1 MDKTQGK
8 SRFSKLLGLM
18 ENVEGDRVI
27 WMIALVLIMFSVI
40 AISSSTSLLALA
52 NKTTREAIIQKHLVV
67 AALGLAS
74 IIGIYHIKNLK
85 VLEIAGMLG
94 FPLSLF
100 LLSFLTFH
108 IRLPFMRAEY
118 INQAWRTINIM
129 GLQLHVFE
137 VVKVAMVMYLAWA
150 VNAYKEDK
158 QGRGSL
164 KLVYRWK
171 DKKFLSWLSTDLG
184 KKFFYIYFPMGI
196 VILMIIG
203 GSMSSALFI
212 GGVMFVTI
220 LIGGL
225 QVRELLPVILG
236 GVLLV
241 GLSIG
246 IHFLSGGRL
255 FDHVGSAVNRIGM
268 SPEEEL
274 VDAVGT
280 ARFEEVLG
288 KTSQPL
294 GAKMAVSE
302 GGLFFGKGPG
312 RSTQKHFV
320 PVIFADYMFAFIIEE
335 YGLMGAF
342 LIIILYAALLARGSI
357 VARNCDDNFAKTAIA
372 GLVILISG
380 QALMHMLINVD
391 LGPLTGQTLP
401 MISDGRTSFRCVS
414 IAFGIILSIS
424 RGAKRKIEKE
434 TSEKAPILE
443 TEDDVRDRMN
453 ELDQI

>member
-1 MDKTQGK
+1 MAKK
-8 SRFSKLLGLM
+8 ERSRFGKLLGLM

-27 WMIALVLIMFSVI
+27 WMIALTLVMLSII

-52 NKTTREAIIQKHLVV
+52 GKTTREAIIQKHIVV
-67 AALGLAS
+67 SILGLGA
-74 IIGIYHIKNLK
+74 IIGIYNIKSLR
-85 VLEIAGMLG
+85 VLEIAAKTG
-94 FPLSLF
+94 FFLSV
-100 LLSFLTFH
+100 LLLAYLDLH
-108 IRLPFMRAEY
+108 IKLPGIKAEY
-118 INQAWRTINIM
+118 INQAWRTINIF

-158 QGRGSL
+158 KGRDVF
-164 KLVYRWK
+164 KLAYKWK
-171 DKKFLSWLSTDLG
+171 DNKVLGWLSTDIG
-184 KKFFYIYFPMGI
+184 KKCLYIYFPMFLVTI
-196 VILMIIG
+196 MIIG

-220 LIGGL
+220 LIGGI
-225 QVRELLPVILG
+225 QVKELMP
-236 GVLLV
+236 VLLLGV
-241 GLSIG
+241 VLIGMCVG
-246 IHFLSGGRL
+246 IHFLSGGKY
-255 FDHVGSAVNRIGM
+255 FDHVGSAVKRIGL
-268 SPEEEL
+268 SPEQEL

-280 ARFEEVLG
+280 SRFEEVLG
-288 KTSQPL
+288 RTQQPL

-335 YGLMGAF
+335 YGLVGAI

-357 VARNCDDNFAKTAIA
+357 VARNCDNGFAKTAIA

-401 MISDGRTSFRCVS
+401 MISDGKTSFLCFS

-424 RGAKRKIEKE
+424 RGAKRKVEKE
-434 TSEKAPILE
+434 TAQKAPILQ
-443 TEDDVRDRMN
+443 TGD
-453 ELDQI
+453 ELKESLNDLDLI